1 MTQYPYFW
9 VSRKQGAVHT
19 LRPRDLRPRRP
30 QYLELPNLLR
40 PARPVTTPASCWR
53 PTGSRFSR
61 NTPNGRRPAPR
72 PPRRPAPSCA
82 RSTPPSDTTNHGA
95 AAHRHCNTRRLCLC
109 AAGQLTVFARCR
121 GETAE
126 ADKSRGSSG
135 LSLPDTHGLKR
146 TFAPLQACCNTAYQ
160 TLHSPQVQDRCHSKE

>member
-1 MTQYPYFW
+1 MIFDRGVPDILSYLTFCGQRGPL
-9 VSRKQGAVHT
+9 Q
-19 LRPRDLRPRRP
+19 RPRLADA
-30 QYLELPNLLR
+30 LL
-40 PARPVTTPASCWR
+40 
-53 PTGSRFSR
+53 RFSR
-61 NTPNGRRPAPR
+61 KTPNGRRPAPR